1 MRYNL
6 RAKQAST
13 TVHAAPA
20 SAAARTAGVFFCA
33 GAYRSLRRLS
43 MLTVLGMVP
52 VSLLPP
58 RWLRTTALVR
68 DSIISS
74 DKRQAEAE
82 GTARCTFQ

>member
-13 TVHAAPA
+13 TVHAPA
-20 SAAARTAGVFFCA
+20 SAAARSAGVFCA
-33 GAYRSLRRLS
+33 GAYRSLSRLS

-58 RWLRTTALVR
+58 RWLRTTALGR
-68 DSIISS
+68 DSSISS